1 MSCVVVGPGAMG
13 FYALLGALHSRID
26 LDSVKEISGSSAGA
40 LASLCFILHVPLA
53 KCMEVEVKSIIKPSI
68 KTFLKDYGFVS
79 RDKAFEFLKEF
90 FGRDYTFKELYEI
103 TGKIFHM
110 SVSSLTYSKVVYVSV
125 LNSPND
131 SVLDTLVTS
140 ISIPFLFVPK
150 KMKHGEILVDGSVF
164 EYIPGG
170 PFIGR
175 EDDVTEISLVD
186 PEFKEDKKR
195 GLMLF
200 FFQTLRSL
208 MGLRHTYYYK
218 NRLLVK
224 FHMDDCYDFSMS
236 QDKKMEAYKRGFL
249 L

>member
-1 MSCVVVGPGAMG
+1 MG
-13 FYALLGALHSRID
+13 FYGLLGALHARID
-26 LDSVKEISGSSAGA
+26 LESVKEISGSSAGA
-40 LASLCFILHVPLA
+40 LASLCFILQVPLT
-53 KCMEVEVKSIIKPSI
+53 KCMEVEVKGIIKPSI

-79 RDKAFEFLKEF
+79 REKTLEFLKEF
-90 FGRDYTFKELYEI
+90 FGRDYTFRELYEK
-103 TGKIFHM
+103 TGKILHI

-125 LNSPND
+125 LNFPDD

-150 KMKHGEILVDGSVF
+150 KTNHGEIFVDGSVF
-164 EYIPGG
+164 EYLPGG

-175 EDDVTEISLVD
+175 EDEVTEISLID
-186 PEFKEDKKR
+186 PEFKEDKKK

-208 MGLRHTYYYK
+208 MGLRRTYYYRK
-218 NRLLVK
+218 RHLVK
-224 FHMDDCYDFSMS
+224 FHVDDCYDFSMS

-249 L
+249 Q